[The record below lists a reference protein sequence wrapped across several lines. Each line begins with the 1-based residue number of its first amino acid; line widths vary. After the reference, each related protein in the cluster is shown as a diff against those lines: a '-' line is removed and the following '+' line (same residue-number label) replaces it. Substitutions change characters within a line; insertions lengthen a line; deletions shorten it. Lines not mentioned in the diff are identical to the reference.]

1 MPRRSMN
8 AVFVPERVIIEVPR
22 NYVEKFGDALLGRSF
37 SELDIAKEQRQN
49 CANESRVHRR

>member
-1 MPRRSMN
+1 MN